1 MADPEHAD
9 RPADEDRH
17 KRRRAPLADL
27 GGEKPPAPAWFADAL
42 SEPFDAGEISSSG
55 VDIAW
60 KAWGS
65 RGAPGVICVHG
76 GTAHKGWW
84 DAIAPFLARAGHRVV
99 APDLAGMGES
109 GWREVYTMPGHAEDM
124 RAAAQDAGAF
134 EAGPPVMIG
143 HSFGGFVTITAAMT
157 YGDQLAG
164 AAILDSPIRKQEE
177 RREDAPPP
185 PRRGGKVYPDLASA
199 LARFRLLPE
208 QECENLWLVD
218 HIARGSLKQ
227 AASETGEPGWTWR
240 FDPDLWAKLTYQ
252 RRDPETAAR
261 EARCPIAVLRGAQ
274 SVLMQAETW
283 DFMRATFTQAAFITV
298 PDAQHHLIL
307 DQPLAVAAALE
318 TLLKAGFR
326 TAAD

>member
-9 RPADEDRH
+9 KPEDDARH

-27 GGEKPPAPAWFADAL
+27 AGEKPAAPGWFADAL
-42 SEPFDAGEISSSG
+42 SEPTEAGTADAGDI
-55 VDIAW
+55 DIAW
-60 KAWGS
+60 KAWGE
-65 RGAPGVICVHG
+65 RGAPGLVCVHG

-84 DAIAPFLARAGHRVV
+84 DAIAPWLARAGYRVV

-109 GWREVYTMPGHAEDM
+109 GWREGYDMPRHAEDM
-124 RAAAQDAGAF
+124 RIAAAQAGAFDAGA
-134 EAGPPVMIG
+134 PVMIG

-157 YGDQLAG
+157 YGEALSG
-164 AAILDSPIRKQEE
+164 AVLLDSPIRKPAP
-177 RREDAPPP
+177 RREDEAPP
-185 PRRGGKVYPDLASA
+185 PRRGGKVYADLAAA

-208 QECENLWLVD
+208 QECDNLWLVD

-227 AASETGEPGWTWR
+227 AETEDGAPGWTWR
-240 FDPDLWAKLTYQ
+240 FDPDLWAKLAYQ

-261 EARCPIAVLRGAQ
+261 EARCPLAFMRGAQ

-283 DFMRATFTQAAFITV
+283 DFMRETFSEAAFMTV
-298 PDAQHHLIL
+298 ADAQHHLIL

-318 TLLKAGFR
+318 ALLAGGFAR
-326 TAAD
+326 ARG